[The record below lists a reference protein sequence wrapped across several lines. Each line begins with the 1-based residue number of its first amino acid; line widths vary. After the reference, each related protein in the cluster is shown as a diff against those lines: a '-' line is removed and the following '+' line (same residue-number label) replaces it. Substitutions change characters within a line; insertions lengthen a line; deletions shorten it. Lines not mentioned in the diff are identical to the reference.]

1 MKQNETILQFI
12 ERTILHK
19 PKVRSLYE
27 DVQPFQFIEMSYV
40 LIGNKSWVHEKLD
53 VPLVKNVEGT
63 NLFIPNK

>member
-27 DVQPFQFIEMSYV
+27 DVQQFQFIEMFWLVINHGYT
-40 LIGNKSWVHEKLD
+40 KS
-53 VPLVKNVEGT
+53 
-63 NLFIPNK
+63 

>member
-19 PKVRSLYE
+19 PKVRSFYE

-40 LIGNKSWVHEKLD
+40 LVSNKQSLKLKEK
-53 VPLVKNVEGT
+53 VNVK
-63 NLFIPNK
+63 P

>member
-19 PKVRSLYE
+19 PTRSLYE
-27 DVQPFQFIEMSYV
+27 GVQPFQFVEMSYV
-40 LIGNKSWVHEKLD
+40 IGNKSWVYEKLD
-53 VPLVKNVEGT
+53 VPLVKNVEGM